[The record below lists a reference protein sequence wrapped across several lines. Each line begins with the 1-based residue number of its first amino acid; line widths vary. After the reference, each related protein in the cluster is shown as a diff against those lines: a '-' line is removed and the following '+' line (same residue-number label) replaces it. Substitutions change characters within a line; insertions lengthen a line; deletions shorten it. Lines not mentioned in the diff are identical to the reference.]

1 MTPLAFSD
9 QSDLRVNAGPG
20 ASPLDGAFTP
30 RRAVI
35 TGGDS
40 MVGRATA
47 ELLASRGADIALLWR
62 RDEEAAMRAA
72 RTVEGLGR
80 LAVVR
85 HAATGRLDE
94 VRDRI
99 EDVVDALGGIDV
111 LVFDG
116 RVETAM
122 PLLEVEPADWREIIA
137 NELDAAFFSIQ
148 IAARRMV
155 RERRGGRIIALTGL
169 REHHPTAGS
178 AVHDAAEDG
187 LGGLVRSAALELAGD
202 GITVNAVAPGE
213 IAHEG
218 VADGDRARADI
229 PLGRAGDPREVAEVI
244 AFLASGGASYVT
256 GASIIVDGGMLLT
269 GPTAIRAG
277 TAEAEQ

>member
-1 MTPLAFSD
+1 MTPTAFFD
-9 QSDLRVNAGPG
+9 QSGRRVKAGPD
-20 ASPLDGAFTP
+20 ASPSSGPFTP
-30 RRAVI
+30 RKAVI

-47 ELLASRGADIALLWR
+47 ELLASRGADIVLLWR
-62 RDEEAAMRAA
+62 RDEEAAVRAA
-72 RTVEGLGR
+72 RAVEGLGR
-80 LAVVR
+80 LAIVR
-85 HAATGRLDE
+85 HAAIEGLDE
-94 VRDRI
+94 VRDQI
-99 EDVVDALGGIDV
+99 EDVIDALGGIDV

-116 RVETAM
+116 RVEAAM
-122 PLLEVEPADWREIIA
+122 PLLEVEPADWRDVIA
-137 NELDAAFFSIQ
+137 SELDAAFFSIQ

-213 IAHEG
+213 IASDG
-218 VADGDRARADI
+218 AGDRRERADI

-244 AFLASGGASYVT
+244 AFLASGAASYVT

-269 GPTAIRAG
+269 GLTAIRAG
-277 TAEAEQ
+277 AAGAER